1 MKKFLKNLI
10 EAKEKRSKEL
20 REKINAATTADE
32 VRSLGNELTIVD
44 GEIAEA
50 RSKLNELDAKETEE
64 ARSAALGQ
72 QFNPV
77 QAIASTNMNQARSED
92 PNDSL
97 GTMEYRTAFMNYIQ
111 RGETSNVLQWAP
123 TNPQTNMHEQRAS
136 SGTSAD
142 LGVLIPST
150 VIQEII
156 KGVEKVYGQLYSEV
170 TKTNVPGGVKYP
182 IGSFKA
188 TYKRITETTVSERQ
202 HAGEITGF
210 VQFTYNI
217 GEIRLARTL
226 LQTVLSVPVFEQEF
240 AKVVVE
246 AYVEGTDKEIIKGNP
261 ANHEMSGILSDPA
274 DGIQRIPTTNIIT
287 FTAAEMADWTTWQKK
302 LFAKIPLSM
311 RGLRPKF
318 VMTPGTFEANIMTLK
333 DNNNRPVYQQTY
345 NPVTGD
351 ETAKFD
357 GKLVTFVEDDILKN
371 FDDAANNEYFGMYW
385 VGSKAYAINSNLQF
399 SVVDYFD
406 QETNQY
412 VKKAVFINDGKIL
425 DPKYIYLL
433 KKSVTG

>member
-1 MKKFLKNLI
+1 M
-10 EAKEKRSKEL
+10 
-20 REKINAATTADE
+20 
-32 VRSLGNELTIVD
+32 
-44 GEIAEA
+44 
-50 RSKLNELDAKETEE
+50 
-64 ARSAALGQ
+64 
-72 QFNPV
+72 
-77 QAIASTNMNQARSED
+77 
-92 PNDSL
+92 
-97 GTMEYRTAFMNYIQ
+97 
-111 RGETSNVLQWAP
+111 
-123 TNPQTNMHEQRAS
+123 
-136 SGTSAD
+136 
-142 LGVLIPST
+142 
-150 VIQEII
+150 
-156 KGVEKVYGQLYSEV
+156 
-170 TKTNVPGGVKYP
+170 
-182 IGSFKA
+182 
-188 TYKRITETTVSERQ
+188 
-202 HAGEITGF
+202 
-210 VQFTYNI
+210 
-217 GEIRLARTL
+217 
-226 LQTVLSVPVFEQEF
+226 
-240 AKVVVE
+240 E

-261 ANHEMSGILSDPA
+261 ANNEMTGILTDHA

-345 NPVTGD
+345 NPVTGA
-351 ETAKFD
+351 ETATFA